1 MKRNTIILLIIF
13 VIATMLSCNH
23 EDMAKV
29 TIYTGLQQARISFID
44 KVIALISMSSPVK
57 ALPAPTDVTSMTV
70 TVTAPDMLPI
80 TMPIPLATGSLT
92 FEVPAGNARTFTV
105 VAYITAGAGAKRQYG
120 GITVANLSPG
130 ENKDLL
136 IEMGELFTSPPN
148 YNPSY
153 YYGQITL
160 FANKD
165 YHPLAFNI
173 YQYVDNQWIFY
184 TRLDLF
190 TMIFDTYTGYFQITI
205 TIDTLSPGTY
215 GIAGVNKYGEGEMY
229 TFEVPY

>member
-13 VIATMLSCNH
+13 VIATMVSCNH

-105 VAYITAGAGAKRQYG
+105 VAYITAGAGAPIQKRQYG

-136 IEMGELFTSPPN
+136 IEMGELFIIPEGYVT
-148 YNPSY
+148 YTDY
-153 YYGQITL
+153 QISFST
-160 FANKD
+160 NKD

-173 YQYVDNQWIFY
+173 YQEVGNQWIFY
-184 TRLDLF
+184 TRLDIATF
-190 TMIFDTYTGYFQITI
+190 TI
-205 TIDTLSPGTY
+205 THNTPDYYSYTSTHIDLPSGTY
-215 GIAGVNKYGEGEMY
+215 GIAGVNKYG
-229 TFEVPY
+229 